1 MWPDFPPVWWCT
13 GWKHIRHC
21 STTCQTR
28 PGKDPT
34 FFPAS
39 IGECD
44 PSTRLTQVLPRRRHQ
59 QKNLGPFSGK
69 DAPTPL
75 SLPSPRHLL
84 TQLKSKNVP
93 SGTSKVGNDN
103 KSFVCS
109 IAGGVGFNYKT
120 HTRETTASR
129 THMCDVY
136 CWLVVVPFPFEK
148 EKKNRSS
155 EKLNFRSV
163 DYLWLCSSGKC
174 GLMEKQTQL
183 HLASILRREIEREDV
198 HSSSTPAPS
207 PRTLKL
213 ID

>member
-103 KSFVCS
+103 KSFVCF

-136 CWLVVVPFPFEK
+136 CWLVAVPFPFEK
-148 EKKNRSS
+148 EKKESKFG
-155 EKLNFRSV
+155 EIKLPLGGLFMIMLLGEVWSN
-163 DYLWLCSSGKC
+163 GK
-174 GLMEKQTQL
+174 TN
-183 HLASILRREIEREDV
+183 SITFGIHTGERDRERGCAQFIPLG
-198 HSSSTPAPS
+198 HSN
-207 PRTLKL
+207 
-213 ID
+213 